1 MNPFEVFNIE
11 LQLNPDLKD
20 LRKKY
25 ILLQQNSHIDHGGD
39 EQDSEEINQAYEIL
53 KDREKRV
60 SFIINNIL
68 QVNLKEHPLSPE
80 FLMDMMEI
88 NDLISDSNT
97 KQQAVEILSGLDSNL
112 NLEFQAIDKELK
124 VKGFEGGEYIMKIA
138 DWFQR
143 YKYFIRLRKNL
154 QGIEEL

>member
-25 ILLQQNSHIDHGGD
+25 ILLQQNSHIDRGGN
-39 EQDSEEINQAYEIL
+39 EQDSEVINRAYEIL
-53 KDREKRV
+53 KDQEKRV
-60 SFIINNIL
+60 SFIIDNIL
-68 QVNLKEHPLSPE
+68 NINLKEHPLSPE
-80 FLMDMMEI
+80 FLMEMMEI
-88 NDLISDSNT
+88 NDLITDSNT
-97 KQQAVEILSGLDSNL
+97 KKQAEEVLLEIDSNL
-112 NLEFQAIDKELK
+112 NLEFNTIDKELK
-124 VKGFEGGEYIMKIA
+124 VKGFKDLNTVSRIV